1 MAEPTYRTAPDA
13 TSKVPGGI
21 PYIIGNEAAE
31 RFSYY
36 GMRAILV
43 VYMTQYL
50 RGANGELELLSETDA
65 TTYYHLFTAAVYFT
79 PLAGALL
86 ADVFLGKYRTIVT
99 LSIVYCL
106 GHVALAMDDT
116 FYGLALGLGLIS
128 VGSGGIKPCV
138 SAHVG
143 DQFGD
148 ENSNLL
154 SRVYSYFYFSINLG
168 AFISTLATPLLLEH
182 YGPHF
187 AFGLP
192 GALMIIAT
200 WVFWLGRQ
208 RFIHIPPGGKA
219 FLKELFSAE
228 AVSALLR
235 LGVIYIFISIFWSL
249 FDQTGSTWVHQAGRM
264 DRNFLGHEWL
274 PSQVQALNPLLILAF
289 IPLYLKVIY
298 PAVERFVPLTPLRK
312 IGAGLFMTSSSFLIS
327 ALIETWIAAG
337 QTPNIG
343 WQIVAYAILTAAEVL
358 VSVTALEFSYTQAPL
373 KIKSFVMSLYLVSV
387 SLGNLVTAGVNM
399 VIENPDGTVSLEGAS
414 YFLFFAGLMFATA
427 VIYIPFAMR
436 FKEHTYIQESVP
448 ATTGKTR

>member
-1 MAEPTYRTAPDA
+1 MSDASYRTAPDA
-13 TSKVPGGI
+13 TSKMPGGI

-235 LGVIYIFISIFWSL
+235 LGVNVGPSSRSYGPQLPRTRVASFPGPGLEPASDPGLHPALPESDLPRSRADRAADPATQDRRGALHDEQFIL
-249 FDQTGSTWVHQAGRM
+249 NQCV
-264 DRNFLGHEWL
+264 DRNLDRRGPDAEHR
-274 PSQVQALNPLLILAF
+274 LADRRLRD
-289 IPLYLKVIY
+289 PDCRRSARLCDRPGV
-298 PAVERFVPLTPLRK
+298 FVHP
-312 IGAGLFMTSSSFLIS
+312 GAP
-327 ALIETWIAAG
+327 
-337 QTPNIG
+337 Q
-343 WQIVAYAILTAAEVL
+343 
-358 VSVTALEFSYTQAPL
+358 
-373 KIKSFVMSLYLVSV
+373 
-387 SLGNLVTAGVNM
+387 
-399 VIENPDGTVSLEGAS
+399 D
-414 YFLFFAGLMFATA
+414 
-427 VIYIPFAMR
+427 
-436 FKEHTYIQESVP
+436 
-448 ATTGKTR
+448 

>member
-1 MAEPTYRTAPDA
+1 MSDATYRTAPDA
-13 TSKVPGGI
+13 TSKMPGGI

-298 PAVERFVPLTPLRK
+298 PAVERVVPLTPLRK

-343 WQIVAYAILTAAEVL
+343 WQIIAYAILTAAEVL

-399 VIENPDGTVSLEGAS
+399 VIENPDGTVSLEGSS

-427 VIYIPFAMR
+427 VIYVPFAMR
-436 FKEHTYIQESVP
+436 FKEHTYIQESVA
-448 ATTGKTR
+448 ATTGNTR

>member
-1 MAEPTYRTAPDA
+1 
-13 TSKVPGGI
+13 
-21 PYIIGNEAAE
+21 
-31 RFSYY
+31 
-36 GMRAILV
+36 
-43 VYMTQYL
+43 
-50 RGANGELELLSETDA
+50 
-65 TTYYHLFTAAVYFT
+65 
-79 PLAGALL
+79 
-86 ADVFLGKYRTIVT
+86 
-99 LSIVYCL
+99 
-106 GHVALAMDDT
+106 
-116 FYGLALGLGLIS
+116 
-128 VGSGGIKPCV
+128 
-138 SAHVG
+138 
-143 DQFGD
+143 
-148 ENSNLL
+148 
-154 SRVYSYFYFSINLG
+154 
-168 AFISTLATPLLLEH
+168 
-182 YGPHF
+182 
-187 AFGLP
+187 
-192 GALMIIAT
+192 
-200 WVFWLGRQ
+200 
-208 RFIHIPPGGKA
+208 
-219 FLKELFSAE
+219 
-228 AVSALLR
+228 
-235 LGVIYIFISIFWSL
+235 
-249 FDQTGSTWVHQAGRM
+249 M

>member
-1 MAEPTYRTAPDA
+1 APDA
-13 TSKVPGGI
+13 TSKMPGGI

-116 FYGLALGLGLIS
+116 FYGLTLGLGLIS

-235 LGVIYIFISIFWSL
+235 LGVIYVFISIFWSL

-298 PAVERFVPLTPLRK
+298 PAVERIVPLTPLRK

-373 KIKSFVMSLYLVSV
+373 KIKSFVMSLYLMSV

-399 VIENPDGTVSLEGAS
+399 VIENPDGTISLEGSS

-427 VIYIPFAMR
+427 VIYVPFAMR
-436 FKEHTYIQESVP
+436 FKERTYIQESV
-448 ATTGKTR
+448 AARTEETR